1 MTLDKFD
8 DMVTF
13 ATAVLNTF
21 SPGKFPNDTA
31 KLLDSWLSNLS
42 SKPGTPQFVDVLIEL
57 EEGLIRYRAALASY
71 KTDFVIARKT
81 YKQILTDFRRKLIN
95 VQPYGSSKSMELL
108 SKLVGL
114 PWP

>member
-13 ATAVLNTF
+13 TTAVLNTF
-21 SPGKFPNDTA
+21 SPGKFPSETA
-31 KLLDSWLSNLS
+31 KLLDSWLSNLR
-42 SKPGTPQFVDVLIEL
+42 SKPGSPEFVDTLIEL
-57 EEGLIRYRAALASY
+57 EEGLIRYRAALPSY
-71 KTDFVIARKT
+71 KTDFVVARKP
-81 YKQILTDFRRKLIN
+81 YKQILTDFRMRLIN
-95 VQPYGSSKSMELL
+95 VQPYGSSKSMALL